1 MAKKI
6 KTNYEIKKNRLQRRL
21 AGSMRDVLAGVCL
34 LSAAVAIVMVFIY
47 AYSYV
52 LSMPYF
58 QIKEIAVRGL
68 AELTEKDVLA
78 LAGVKPHQNLLAVN
92 TDVLERKISVNPW
105 VEKAYVGR
113 EFPNRLVLVVK
124 ERKPLALVK
133 QASDFYL
140 IDAGG
145 VVFKKMSRGDDPD
158 LPVIT
163 GASWKGKTP
172 SRFLPGALGLIAK
185 LSGSSQYAYL
195 GAISE
200 ININDMFGLSLLT
213 DSGLHLKLGIDNF
226 EDKLKQVRI
235 VMEDMEKRGLGGS
248 HLSIDLCDTEKITVQ
263 RKNAVGRTQPGA
275 KSRKYKT

>member
-1 MAKKI
+1 MPKKI
-6 KTNYEIKKNRLQRRL
+6 KTSYEIKKNRLRRRFTGGL
-21 AGSMRDVLAGVCL
+21 RDVFAALCL
-34 LSAAVAIVMVFIY
+34 LAAAAAIVMVFIY

-68 AELTEKDVLA
+68 AELTEKDILA
-78 LAGVKPHQNLLAVN
+78 LAGVKPDQNLLAIN
-92 TDVLERKISVNPW
+92 TAVLERKISVNPW

-113 EFPNRLVLVVK
+113 ELPDRLVLEVK

-133 QASDFYL
+133 QAGDFYL
-140 IDAGG
+140 IDKAG
-145 VVFKKMSRGDDPD
+145 VVFKKMGRSDEAD

-172 SRFLPGALGLIAK
+172 SRFLPGALSLITK
-185 LSGSSQYAYL
+185 LSGSGQYAYL

-213 DSGLHLKLGIDNF
+213 DSGLHLKLG
-226 EDKLKQVRI
+226 
-235 VMEDMEKRGLGGS
+235 
-248 HLSIDLCDTEKITVQ
+248 
-263 RKNAVGRTQPGA
+263 
-275 KSRKYKT
+275 